1 MTTLSCKVVSI
12 ESITDTVYRVRL
24 SPEGQFSFRAGQYLM
39 VIMDEHDKR
48 PFSLASIPSEKK
60 LIELHIGASEFNLYA
75 MAVMERI
82 FAQNSINIDIPHGKA
97 WFREGSKKPI
107 ILIAGGTGFSYT
119 RAILY
124 AALEENPDRD
134 ITFYW
139 GGRRFEHLYDLG
151 ELQSLS
157 EQYCNIKII
166 PVVEQPEF
174 DWRGRTGTV
183 LSAVLDDFGSLTNYE
198 IYIAGRFEMAK
209 IARERFC
216 SERGVSPE
224 YLYGDAFE
232 FI

>member
-1 MTTLSCKVVSI
+1 
-12 ESITDTVYRVRL
+12 
-24 SPEGQFSFRAGQYLM
+24 
-39 VIMDEHDKR
+39 
-48 PFSLASIPSEKK
+48 
-60 LIELHIGASEFNLYA
+60 

-107 ILIAGGTGFSYT
+107 ILIAGGTGYSYT

-139 GGRRFEHLYDLG
+139 GGRRLEHLYDLG

-157 EQYCNIKII
+157 EQYRNIKII
-166 PVVEQPEF
+166 PVVEQPET

-216 SERGVSPE
+216 NERGISPE

>member
-1 MTTLSCKVVSI
+1 MTRLSCKIVSI
-12 ESITDTVYRVRL
+12 ETITDTVYRVCL
-24 SPEGQFSFRAGQYLM
+24 LPDAQIFFRAGQYLM
-39 VIMDEHDKR
+39 LIMDEQDKR

-60 LIELHIGASEFNLYA
+60 IIELHIGVSEFNFYT
-75 MAVMERI
+75 MAVIERI
-82 FAQNSINIDIPHGKA
+82 FAQNSIDIDVPHGKA
-97 WFREGSKKPI
+97 WFRHGSKKPI

-139 GGRRFEHLYDLG
+139 GGRRLEHLYDLG
-151 ELQSLS
+151 ELQYLS
-157 EQYCNIKII
+157 EKYHNIKII
-166 PVVEQPEF
+166 PVVEQPEP
-174 DWRGRTGTV
+174 DWRGWTGTV
-183 LSAVLDDFGSLTNYE
+183 LSAVLDDFGSLTKYE

-209 IARERFC
+209 IAREQFC
-216 SERGVSPE
+216 GKREISPE